1 MASLTSNKNPAAGD
15 AAGFGENA
23 FPGGNR
29 VHTNAPNPEV
39 SQEEYNL
46 APITYERQELPSFFE
61 LVTENATAPM
71 RLAAAYLDVCAR
83 LAAARDY
90 DGFCSAGEKFLDA
103 GREFAELLK
112 LLKKPSIISN
122 EAADRL
128 ERKARQIHER
138 AELFE
143 LEAVHMRAATFEGT
157 RP

>member
-1 MASLTSNKNPAAGD
+1 MDQTHTSESRPARGGSRDSISFGD
-15 AAGFGENA
+15 DKQTTEIS
-23 FPGGNR
+23 
-29 VHTNAPNPEV
+29 EV
-39 SQEEYNL
+39 SQEESNL
-46 APITYERQELPSFFE
+46 APTTYERQELPSFFE

-71 RLAAAYLDVCAR
+71 RLAAAYLDVCEK
-83 LAAARDY
+83 LAAVHDCE
-90 DGFCSAGEKFLDA
+90 GFCSAGEKFLDA

-143 LEAVHMRAATFEGT
+143 LEASHMRTAASS
-157 RP
+157 

>member
-1 MASLTSNKNPAAGD
+1 MIHTNENPPAVGADGLD
-15 AAGFGENA
+15 DA
-23 FPGGNR
+23 FPGGNC
-29 VHTNAPNPEV
+29 VYTYAPKPEV

-46 APITYERQELPSFFE
+46 APTTYERQELPSFFE

-83 LAAARDY
+83 LAAVHDY

-112 LLKKPSIISN
+112 LLKKPSIVSH
-122 EAADRL
+122 EAADQL

-143 LEAVHMRAATFEGT
+143 LEAGKMRTAASS
-157 RP
+157 